1 MSTTETMKPHKLQAR
16 ALARLNEHLADH
28 GRAVVVMPCGSGKTL
43 LGRWL
48 AEEIRAEVTVVFVPT
63 LALVPQTLM
72 AYRSLTSWR
81 HASMVVCSDPTSGR
95 AVALTDLDLP
105 AWART
110 AVISSTSPRAVGR
123 FLDQPGPK
131 LVVSTYHSAPAVA
144 VALRAA
150 GRTADLVVCDEAHR
164 LTGRPRDEFRTVLD
178 DRALPARRRVFLT
191 ATPVEAAAWD
201 ADSGDTDD
209 GLYLDDKATFGPTVY
224 RASFADA
231 VGEGLLCDYDV
242 EVLATRDGDTGDAD
256 PAQAVLTAACAGA
269 RRILTFHSRVSHAG
283 QLARA
288 LDGSGLPGGRT
299 VRAEH
304 LEARHNARHRAG
316 TLGRLASCAGDE
328 VRVVAS
334 ARVLSEGVDV
344 PAVDTVL
351 FAAPRT
357 SAVDIVQAVGRAMRT
372 APGKDRGR
380 IVLTVALGRDD
391 LDVDTV
397 LADTAWRHV
406 WVVLR
411 ALAAMDPRFA
421 TTLRSFTRHT
431 PWPGGARP
439 HAGPGLFVGLP
450 EGLDLDR
457 WVLRALDRTGS
468 SWWHNLDVLRS
479 WAAGHGHARP
489 HGGVQH
495 GGVAIGSWVGRQRTM
510 HKDGLLQPDQV
521 AALES
526 LPGWAWTRLD
536 TAWWQGW
543 AKWIAYHQ
551 APGRPRGRAERWAD
565 LARHAG
571 HDNRGNKPHHAYTT
585 LAAFAVDTCAR
596 RRRGDLPRHLERAAG
611 QLPSWSWD
619 LLAPDDA
626 RMVDALA
633 EYAAWKGDVNPP
645 HDYRHDDG
653 LPLGAWLTAVRRRR
667 YTGRLDP
674 LLELELDM
682 LSAARPSAVG
692 MRWEPQETAWR
703 LGYLA
708 LRQYVTREGTCRVP
722 YQHTETLPDHEL
734 NLSRWCVVQRQQRRL
749 GKLPAG
755 RAAALEQVPGW
766 RWEVE
771 LRDGYRPV
779 LDDAEHGTRA
789 GYAKGCKCDD
799 CTEANN
805 TYNRRNDTDGT
816 DLVPATR
823 ARGHLRLL
831 EGQGAV
837 MKAAARAA
845 GLNIKTLTEVKDG
858 VLARVRPETEQAI
871 LALTLQAA
879 KDAERPGRWETVPA
893 GPTWALIDD
902 MVARG
907 WPKSWISRE
916 IGQDGR
922 ALQLKR
928 TSVSVQ
934 NAYAVEE
941 LHRALGQR
949 TPPPRECRTPLPTL
963 AEILAAEQQ
972 RRAG

>member
-1 MSTTETMKPHKLQAR
+1 MSDVRPHKLQDR
-16 ALARLNEHLADH
+16 ALARLTERLADN

-48 AEEIRAEVTVVFVPT
+48 AEDLHARLTVVFVPT

-81 HASMVVCSDPTSGR
+81 HASMIVCSDPTSGR
-95 AVALTDLDLP
+95 AVRLTDLDLP
-105 AWART
+105 DWTRT
-110 AVISSTSPRAVGR
+110 AVASSTSPRAVDR

-131 LVVSTYHSAPAVA
+131 VVVSTYHSAPAVA
-144 VALRAA
+144 VALRSSR
-150 GRTADLVVCDEAHR
+150 RTADLVVCDEAHR

-191 ATPVEAAAWD
+191 ATPVEAAAWEADNGEADD
-201 ADSGDTDD
+201 A
-209 GLYLDDKATFGPTVY
+209 LYLDDTATFGPTVY
-224 RASFADA
+224 AAAFADA
-231 VGEGLLCDYDV
+231 VAEGLLCDYDV
-242 EVLATRDGDTGDAD
+242 EILATRDGDTKSAD
-256 PAQAVLTAACAGA
+256 PIQAVLAAARDGA
-269 RRILTFHSRVSHAG
+269 SRILTFHSRVAHAG
-283 QLARA
+283 QLAGA
-288 LDGSGLPGGRT
+288 LDGTTLPDGRT

-304 LEARHNARHRAG
+304 IEARHNAHRRAG
-316 TLGRLASCAGDE
+316 TLTRLADCADDE

-372 APGKDRGR
+372 APGKQRGR
-380 IVLTVALGRDD
+380 VVLTVALDRDD
-391 LDVDTV
+391 LDVDTQ

-411 ALAAMDPRFA
+411 ALASMDPRF
-421 TTLRSFTRHT
+421 TKTLRACTRHA
-431 PWPGGARP
+431 PWPGGSRP
-439 HAGPGLFVGLP
+439 HAGPGLYIGLP
-450 EGLDLDR
+450 EGLALDR

-479 WAAGHGHARP
+479 WTAEHGHARP
-489 HGGVQH
+489 SSTVQH
-495 GGVAIGSWVGRQRTM
+495 IGVAIGSWVTRQRTM

-521 AALES
+521 SALEA
-526 LPGWAWTRLD
+526 LPGWAWTKLD

-543 AKWIAYHQ
+543 AKWLAYHQ
-551 APGRPRGRAERWAD
+551 EPGRPQGHAERWAD

-571 HDNRGNKPHHAYTT
+571 HGNRGKKPHHAYAT

-596 RRRGDLPRHLERAAG
+596 YRRGDLPRHLERAAG
-611 QLPSWSWD
+611 LLPAWSWHP
-619 LLAPDDA
+619 LPTDDA
-626 RMVDALA
+626 RMVDALV
-633 EYAAWKGDVNPP
+633 EYAAWKGDFNPP

-667 YTGRLDP
+667 CTGRLDP
-674 LLELELDM
+674 ILELELEHV
-682 LSAARPSAVG
+682 SSARPSAVG
-692 MRWEPQETAWR
+692 LRWEPRETAWR

-708 LRQYVTREGTCRVP
+708 LRQFADRENTCRVP
-722 YQHTETLPDHEL
+722 YQHVESLPDHEL

-749 GKLPAG
+749 GQLTAS
-755 RAAALEQVPGW
+755 RVAALEQVPGW

-779 LDDAEHGTRA
+779 LDDAQHGTRA

-805 TYNRRNDTDGT
+805 TYNRRNDTNGT
-816 DLVPATR
+816 DLVPATA

-831 EGQGAV
+831 EGRGAV
-837 MKAAARAA
+837 VKAMARAA
-845 GLNIKTLTEVKDG
+845 DLNVKTVTEVKDG
-858 VLARVRPETEQAI
+858 TLVRVRPETEQAI
-871 LALTLQAA
+871 LTLTLQAA
-879 KDAERPGRWETVPA
+879 KDAEKPGRWETVPA

-902 MVARG
+902 MLARG
-907 WPKSWISRE
+907 WPKAWISRE
-916 IGQDGR
+916 IGRDGR

-934 NAYAVEE
+934 NAQAVAD
-941 LHRALGQR
+941 LHRRLRGR
-949 TPPPRECRTPLPTL
+949 VPPPRECRTPLPTL
-963 AEILAAEQQ
+963 AEILTAEEQ
-972 RRAG
+972 RRAS